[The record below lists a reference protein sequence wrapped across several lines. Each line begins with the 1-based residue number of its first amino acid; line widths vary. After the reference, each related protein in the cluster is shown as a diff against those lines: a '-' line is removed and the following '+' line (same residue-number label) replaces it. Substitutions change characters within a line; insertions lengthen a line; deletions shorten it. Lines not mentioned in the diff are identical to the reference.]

1 MENTIDTIRKFYD
14 AGVEKEYAR
23 IDNRPEFL
31 ITARFMARYIKPGQR
46 VLDVGGGPGRY
57 AHHLAKLGCDVTLM
71 DLSPE
76 NVKFAKAKAEELG
89 LSIAAVCADA
99 READKHADGL
109 FDHVLLMGPLYHLL
123 EEADR
128 EQAMR
133 ACLQTLKPGGT
144 IWVSFISQISGM
156 IYGMKFD
163 PEIVISEVPME
174 LAYKKCLEEDKTY
187 AGEAFTKA
195 VFLRPA
201 EIEPFMERF
210 PLEKMHLFSQEGI
223 LSPCEDNV
231 MGASPAAVEGWLA
244 LAERLAE
251 REELLGWA
259 EHIMYVGRK
268 DNDSRMYE
276 KEDPGEEIARE
287 IAEFAAYP
295 FEFEGF
301 CTSLPKLTDGVI
313 SLRLASASAAN
324 PAKGYVPAYFF
335 DICADGERVGGID
348 LRIGYQASLYYGGNI
363 GYNVDAAHRGN
374 GYAGRACLLL
384 KHVLRAHGMKH
395 AYITNNVKND
405 ASRRVCEKIGARFIR
420 AADVPAGSELYA
432 DGVHRVNIYDME
444 CDTDE

>member
-57 AHHLAKLGCDVTLM
+57 AHHLAKLGCDVTLI

-76 NVKFAKAKAEELG
+76 NVKFAKAKAAELG

-99 READKHADGL
+99 READKHVDGL

-123 EEADR
+123 DEADR
-128 EQAMR
+128 EQAVR

-163 PEIVISEVPME
+163 PEIVASEVPME

-187 AGEAFTKA
+187 AGEAFTQA
-195 VFLRPA
+195 VFIRPA

-210 PLEKMHLFSQEGI
+210 PLEKMHLFAQEGI

-268 DNDSRMYE
+268 QNDSRMYE
-276 KEDPGEEIARE
+276 KDDPGAEIARE
-287 IAEFAAYP
+287 IARFAAYP
-295 FEFEGF
+295 FAFEGF
-301 CTSLPKLTDGVI
+301 CTSLPELTDGVI
-313 SLRLASASAAN
+313 SLRLSSASAAN

-335 DICADGERVGGID
+335 DICLDGEKIGYID
-348 LRIGYQASLYYGGNI
+348 FRIGYQASLYYGGNI
-363 GYNVDAAHRGN
+363 GYGVDEAHRGN

-384 KHVLRAHGMKH
+384 KHVMRAHGMKH

-405 ASRRVCEKIGARFIR
+405 ASRRVCEKIGAKFIR
-420 AADVPAGSELYA
+420 AADVPAGSELYE
-432 DGVHRVNIYDME
+432 DGIYRVNIFDME
-444 CDTDE
+444 CGE